1 MSRTRSRT
9 CASIVRTLAPS
20 VGLPDSFQRFRQLIN
35 DLIAKL
41 FHALKFLETEEP
53 KSSGQQCKHLALMR
67 EKQERQTSRS
77 SEGRLERGR
86 MSQMSQMATTRD
98 STRPFSHEP

>member
-53 KSSGQQCKHLALMR
+53 KSSGQQCKHLALD
-67 EKQERQTSRS
+67 
-77 SEGRLERGR
+77 EGETRKTDLEVVGG
-86 MSQMSQMATTRD
+86 SA
-98 STRPFSHEP
+98 